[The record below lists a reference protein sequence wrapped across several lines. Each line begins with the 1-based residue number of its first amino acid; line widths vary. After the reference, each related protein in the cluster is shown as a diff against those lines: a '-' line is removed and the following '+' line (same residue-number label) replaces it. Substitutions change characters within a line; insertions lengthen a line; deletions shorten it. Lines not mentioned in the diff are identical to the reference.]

1 MPRAE
6 GKEFKFDTIDKIRPD
21 YLETFDFDSKDQYI
35 ITKTKEFSA
44 VCPFSGLPD
53 LAKIIIE
60 YYPDGGKC
68 VELKSLKY
76 YFISFR
82 NVGIYQ
88 EAVTQKIYSDLK
100 NALNTQRLK
109 VTSVYNTRGGFNT
122 TCIEG
127 DLEK

>member
-1 MPRAE
+1 MPKAQ
-6 GKEFKFDTIDKIRPD
+6 GKKFTLDTVDKIRPD
-21 YLETFDFDSKDQYI
+21 YLETFNFDSKDQYI

-53 LAKIIIE
+53 LAKVIIE

-100 NALNTQRLK
+100 NVLNTQRLK
-109 VTSVYNTRGGFNT
+109 VTSVYNTRGGFDT